1 MATISANTSN
11 GKFQISLTVTE
22 SSYSTAENT
31 SLVSWSFQIKSLGL
45 GGFGDYGIPRTA
57 TINGTNVV
65 NSSAYTS
72 CYNNQTTSWGSG
84 SLTIPHNDDGS
95 KTISISFS
103 ATGLG
108 DYSWNGT
115 VTQSGSLT
123 LTTIPRASTLTLTAS
138 SLTITNATAT
148 LGFTA
153 TSKGNFYHKLSWKVG
168 SSSSSVVSGWNPK
181 QINTTSAS
189 GTINTGAI
197 LDKMPTSTSG
207 TLTFTLETFTDSA
220 MTNKTGTSTATC
232 SISINTSNIK
242 PSVSLGTIGVNTP
255 SSFTNLVA
263 GYSTAKVTV
272 TSTNSRGASSFSTSF
287 TISKGSLSANSTS
300 STSYTLT
307 TNTLPSG
314 TSNYTF
320 TITATITDSR
330 GVSATASK
338 TSGTVYGYATPVIS
352 AQFYRVAS
360 SGSSTADPIG
370 GYVYRSFSAT
380 QSYKVNNWNTT
391 LTVTAKQD
399 GTTVT
404 SGTTSALADTSSAT
418 LVVTATDKVTTVTK
432 TLTVGT
438 ATFPLDLY
446 DDAEGTVGVGM
457 GTTAVGNKVKSNMEF
472 DIVDG
477 SDVVQS
483 AMDPSGNIYSRKNVI
498 SGATTDTAE
507 VNHTVQSSGGKLQM
521 FINDS
526 VKGLYGVNK
535 SSKGQNILRVME
547 DGRVLIYGADASGV
561 AKQMIGHNGSNLWI
575 GCAQTGTTHHIGNTY
590 IDAGYDSANSKGFD
604 SIRISVP
611 NTANN
616 GATNHLAY
624 HEGYFP
630 PLDFTLIT
638 TGVSAYSSR
647 ATITSGGYYKTH
659 KMCYV
664 NLYITIN
671 TSLGTNS
678 NWTLFTGFPA
688 PLYETA
694 LACAPG
700 PSNTGNYNARIESS
714 SVNGAITV
722 CTGST
727 ALSSGKIVCI
737 SGWYQTAS

>member
-31 SLVSWSFQIKSLGL
+31 SLVSWSYQIKSLGL

-168 SSSSSVVSGWNPK
+168 SSSASVVSGWNPK

-320 TITATITDSR
+320 TITATVTDSR
-330 GVSATASK
+330 GVSATTSK

-352 AQFYRVAS
+352 AQFYRVAE

-380 QSYKVNNWNTT
+380 QSYTVNGWNNT

-446 DDAEGTVGVGM
+446 DNAEGTVGVGM
-457 GTTAVGNKVKSNMEF
+457 GTTAEGGIVQSNMDIRIVKDNQTMVRGYAETGNFYARGDFSNGGWMYTPKDMHAEGGFYSLATGQVGTPTSANGMLLIKRANASADGTPHNGVVLEF
-472 DIVDG
+472 GNSTAWKGQLFLSDNG
-477 SDVVQS
+477 SDGLWV
-483 AMDPSGNIYSRKNVI
+483 SGWYNGTHQTWRRLV
-498 SGATTDTAE
+498 E
-507 VNHTVQSSGGKLQM
+507 
-521 FINDS
+521 
-526 VKGLYGVNK
+526 
-535 SSKGQNILRVME
+535 
-547 DGRVLIYGADASGV
+547 AD
-561 AKQMIGHNGSNLWI
+561 NRL
-575 GCAQTGTTHHIGNTY
+575 AQTGMAVYNNRCSINGGGYTKQGNMVLFHMDLQIKTSL
-590 IDAGYDSANSKGFD
+590 A
-604 SIRISVP
+604 
-611 NTANN
+611 ANN
-616 GATNHLAY
+616 WFTLLTGLPKPQNIAALSASGYELQGTYNAYVTIAGALIVNIGSLGLSNGNHLII
-624 HEGYFP
+624 GGFYF
-630 PLDFTLIT
+630 I
-638 TGVSAYSSR
+638 A
-647 ATITSGGYYKTH
+647 
-659 KMCYV
+659 
-664 NLYITIN
+664 
-671 TSLGTNS
+671 
-678 NWTLFTGFPA
+678 
-688 PLYETA
+688 
-694 LACAPG
+694 
-700 PSNTGNYNARIESS
+700 
-714 SVNGAITV
+714 
-722 CTGST
+722 
-727 ALSSGKIVCI
+727 
-737 SGWYQTAS
+737 

>member
-115 VTQSGSLT
+115 VSQSGSVQ

-220 MTNKTGTSTATC
+220 MTTKTGTSTATC

-352 AQFYRVAS
+352 AQFYRVAE

-380 QSYKVNNWNTT
+380 QSYTVNGWNNT

-446 DDAEGTVGVGM
+446 DNAQGTVGVGM
-457 GTTAVGNKVKSNMEF
+457 GTTAEGGLVKSNM
-472 DIVDG
+472 DIRIVKDNQTMVRG
-477 SDVVQS
+477 YADT
-483 AMDPSGNIYSRKNVI
+483 GNIYARGDATIGGNVQVTGSVNATGNIYAKGNI
-498 SGATTDTAE
+498 SNSGWMYTPQDMHAEGGFYSLPTGQVNTPTSANGMLLVKRASASADGTPNNGVVLEFGNSTAW
-507 VNHTVQSSGGKLQM
+507 
-521 FINDS
+521 
-526 VKGLYGVNK
+526 
-535 SSKGQNILRVME
+535 KGQLFIADN
-547 DGRVLIYGADASGV
+547 GAEGV
-561 AKQMIGHNGSNLWI
+561 WANGWYNGVHQPWRRLVE
-575 GCAQTGTTHHIGNTY
+575 ADDRLVQTGMTV
-590 IDAGYDSANSKGFD
+590 YDSRC
-604 SIRISVP
+604 II
-611 NTANN
+611 
-616 GATNHLAY
+616 Y
-624 HEGYFP
+624 
-630 PLDFTLIT
+630 
-638 TGVSAYSSR
+638 
-647 ATITSGGYYKTH
+647 SGGYVQQG
-659 KMCYV
+659 KMV
-664 NLYITIN
+664 FFHMKLQIK
-671 TSLGTNS
+671 TSLSAN
-678 NWTLFTGFPA
+678 NYWTLLTGLPKPQSRDATLSVSGYQLKGVFNA
-688 PLYETA
+688 YVSTAGELIVNTGSLA
-694 LACAPG
+694 LA
-700 PSNTGNYNARIESS
+700 NGNY
-714 SVNGAITV
+714 
-722 CTGST
+722 
-727 ALSSGKIVCI
+727 LIVGGFYFI
-737 SGWYQTAS
+737 A

>member
-115 VTQSGSLT
+115 VSQSGSVQ

-168 SSSSSVVSGWNPK
+168 SSSASVVSGWNPK

-320 TITATITDSR
+320 TITATVTDSR

-338 TSGTVYGYATPVIS
+338 TSGTVYGYATPKITAS
-352 AQFYRVAS
+352 FYRVAE
-360 SGSSTADPIG
+360 SGSSDADPIG
-370 GYVYRSFSAT
+370 TYVYRAFSAT
-380 QSYKVNNWNTT
+380 QSYTVNGWNNT

-418 LVVTATDKVTTVTK
+418 LVVTATDKVTTLTK

-446 DDAEGTVGVGM
+446 DNAQGTVGVGM
-457 GTTAVGNKVKSNMEF
+457 GTTAVGGEVKSNMPLH
-472 DIVDG
+472 INDG
-477 SDVVQS
+477 SGNDLYYNSFGIYDGAVATANRIMQLANSRQDLLFEAPSRGIMLGYQKTTQIS
-483 AMDPSGNIYSRKNVI
+483 AYAPFATNVELKRNRWLT
-498 SGATTDTAE
+498 TTDKSDAE
-507 VNHTVQSSGGKLQM
+507 
-521 FINDS
+521 
-526 VKGLYGVNK
+526 Y
-535 SSKGQNILRVME
+535 E
-547 DGRVLIYGADASGV
+547 LIGD
-561 AKQMIGHNGSNLWI
+561 NGSNMWI
-575 GCAQTGTTHHIGNTY
+575 GANATADTHHVGGTY
-590 IDAGYDSANSKGFD
+590 ISAGYDSTNSKGFD

-659 KMCYV
+659 KMCFVNMYV
-664 NLYITIN
+664 TIN
-671 TSLGTNS
+671 TSLSTNT
-678 NWTLFTGFPA
+678 NYTIFQNLPK
-688 PLYETA
+688 PLYPTA

-714 SVNGAITV
+714 SVNGAIML

>member
-115 VTQSGSLT
+115 VSQSGSLT

-168 SSSSSVVSGWNPK
+168 SSSTSVVSGWNPK

-189 GTINTGAI
+189 GTITTGAI

-207 TLTFTLETFTDSA
+207 TLTFTLETYTDSA

-352 AQFYRVAS
+352 AQFYRVAE

-370 GYVYRSFSAT
+370 AYVYRSFSAT
-380 QSYKVNNWNTT
+380 QSYTVNGWNNT

-457 GTTAVGNKVKSNMEF
+457 GTTAVGGEMRVNMLTRTF
-472 DIVDG
+472 D
-477 SDVVQS
+477 
-483 AMDPSGNIYSRKNVI
+483 NII
-498 SGATTDTAE
+498 SGQTTDTAE

-535 SSKGQNILRVME
+535 SSQGQNILRVQN
-547 DGRVLIYGADASGV
+547 DGRVLIYGADASGENKV
-561 AKQMIGHNGSNLWI
+561 LIGHNGSNLWI

-590 IDAGYDSANSKGFD
+590 IDAGYDSANSQGYP
-604 SIRISVP
+604 SICISVP

-616 GATNHLAY
+616 SGTNYYVY
-624 HEGYFP
+624 HEGYKP
-630 PLDFTLIT
+630 TPQDIGFTNT
-638 TGVSAYSSR
+638 MVQTGVSIINSR
-647 ATITSGGYYKTH
+647 LKTLNGGYCIVG
-659 KMCYV
+659 KMVFVSFTMQFNATMGAPDWWEILSGMPKPARGSALSCAGLQLKGTFNAYV
-664 NLYITIN
+664 GNDQKLIIATSNL
-671 TSLGTNS
+671 SLKSGD
-678 NWTLFTGFPA
+678 WLIVTGF
-688 PLYETA
+688 Y
-694 LACAPG
+694 
-700 PSNTGNYNARIESS
+700 
-714 SVNGAITV
+714 
-722 CTGST
+722 
-727 ALSSGKIVCI
+727 
-737 SGWYQTAS
+737 YQS